1 MIAMLLV
8 ISSAAP
14 LITALAD
21 DEVTDGN
28 AASEE
33 IVITISSEKEFTAFL
48 KKCALDTWSQDK
60 TAVLEKDLNLKGKK
74 FTPAATFGGVFDGG
88 GHTIKGVKI
97 KSDGSNSGL
106 FRYVQPG
113 GVIKNLT
120 VEGSAELT
128 GTKTNVALVAGN
140 NSGTILGCEVRGS
153 VKGGTGVGAV
163 AGVNQTTGIINGC
176 KSHAKV
182 YGEHYAGGIAGRNF
196 GQIMMCT
203 NSGDVNTY
211 TEEVKLDIENINLEK
226 IRSAENTTDITDVGG
241 VAGYSSGV
249 LQDCT
254 NSGRVG
260 YEHVGYNIGGI
271 VGRQCGYVSSCTN
284 SGKVYGRKDVGG
296 ICGQMEPYTVL
307 EYNLSSFD
315 RVSDALD
322 SLQSSVDA
330 AIADFRGSKTTIKN
344 RLDSIR
350 GYVDDARTDTDS
362 LLDKSKELMNSGIDS
377 ANDLSARLSGTLS
390 SIAPVF
396 DTMAKQADSIAS
408 LADGYKKEF
417 DKISDAADTIKT
429 DELDSALDEL
439 KAACKELSEASSY
452 LERGLTSAASSVGDM
467 GALKNALHKIAI
479 GISKIN
485 KALTRTDE
493 SLARIRNAVTD
504 FFGSVKNPDSSIA
517 EEFKKM
523 SDTISESISSIKNS
537 NDLFREGLDKLGNGF
552 DRLPDAI
559 NKLSLSGLSSGL
571 DDCARAAGYMKD
583 AMDSITKSV
592 DHIKNA
598 ADSAS
603 DASDEIKDAMDSI
616 RDVTDK
622 IKDCGD
628 VIIDSLGQM
637 SDIFS
642 DFASK
647 PLITLPQID
656 DDFTAR
662 KDKLS
667 DTIGKITD
675 SLGGLSDDVDGSAGS
690 MAKNLQDM
698 SDKMFRVTDE
708 LTGIYDDNK
717 DKTAE
722 DLTEDISDSDAD
734 DKSNGKTV
742 RSINRGKVHGDLNVG
757 GIVGAMAI
765 EFDFDPEDDVS
776 KRGDKSLNFVYKTKA
791 VVRECTNR
799 GSVSAKKNCVGAI
812 CGKEDLGSII
822 DSLACG
828 RAESSSGNYVGG
840 IAGLSEST
848 IKNCYS
854 KSIVSGENYIGGIVG
869 RGNNV
874 FNCLSV
880 AYIESANE
888 YRGAIAGDIKKEYT
902 ANYFTSDKEHGVDSV
917 SYSGKAEPLSYEAMI
932 ALPNVPQEF
941 MSFTATFYVDDKV
954 YKEVEFAYGE
964 SLNDKEIPNVPSRD
978 KLFGKWD
985 RTKFNRLTHDVE
997 ANAEYY
1003 DYVTAIESSRKR
1015 GKTTPVLLIEGR
1027 FGTNPKMTVENEK
1040 NHAPG
1045 KGLQRRE
1052 AERLHVT
1059 LSENDASVV
1068 TVHYAP
1074 PKKVKNPK
1082 IYVLSGSE
1090 WRRVKTSADG
1100 SYIVFKVKGNDFS
1113 FSVVKRSVIAKIAIA
1128 AAVIAAAAAAAALA
1142 YAAVRRELEKRGSK

>member
-1 MIAMLLV
+1 MIAMLLAL
-8 ISSAAP
+8 SSAAQ

-21 DEVTDGN
+21 DEVLADTPADTT
-28 AASEE
+28 
-33 IVITISSEKEFTAFL
+33 VITISSEKEFTAFL
-48 KKCALDTWSQDK
+48 KKCSLDTWSQDK
-60 TAVLEKDLNLKGKK
+60 TVVLETDLNLNGKK

-88 GHTIKGVKI
+88 GHSVKGVKI
-97 KSDGSNSGL
+97 KSDGSNCGL
-106 FRYVQPG
+106 FRYVQSG
-113 GVIKNLT
+113 GTVKNLA
-120 VEGSAELT
+120 VDGSAEIT
-128 GTKTNVALVAGN
+128 GTKTNVALIAGN
-140 NSGTILGCEVRGS
+140 NSGTIIGCEVRGS

-176 KSHAKV
+176 KSRTKV
-182 YGEHYAGGIAGRNF
+182 YGEHYAAGIAGRNF
-196 GQIMMCT
+196 GQVLMCA
-203 NSGDVNTY
+203 NFGDVNTY
-211 TEEVKLDIENINLEK
+211 TEEVKLDIDNINLEK

-241 VAGYSSGV
+241 IAGYSSGV

-254 NSGRVG
+254 NSGMVG

-271 VGRQCGYVSSCTN
+271 VGRQCGYVSGCTN
-284 SGKVYGRKDVGG
+284 SGKVFGRKDVGG

-307 EYNLSSFD
+307 EYSLSSFD
-315 RVSDALD
+315 KVSDALD

-330 AIADFRGSKTTIKN
+330 AIADFRGSKSTIKN

-362 LLDKSKELMNSGIDS
+362 LLDKSKELLNSGIDS
-377 ANDLSARLSGTLS
+377 ANDLSARLSGTLN

-396 DTMAKQADSIAS
+396 DTMAKQADSIAL

-417 DKISDAADTIKT
+417 DKISDAVDTIKT

-439 KAACKELSEASSY
+439 KAACKELSEASTY
-452 LERGLTSAASSVGDM
+452 LEEGLTSAASSVGDM
-467 GALKNALHKIAI
+467 GALKNALHKVAI
-479 GISKIN
+479 GISKMN
-485 KALTRTDE
+485 KAMSRTSDA
-493 SLARIRNAVTD
+493 LAEIRNAVTD
-504 FFGSVKNPDSSIA
+504 FLGSVKNPDSSITD
-517 EEFKKM
+517 EFKKM
-523 SDTISESISSIKNS
+523 SETISSSVSTIKSS
-537 NDLFREGLDKLGNGF
+537 NDMFMDGLDKLGNGL

-571 DDCARAAGYMKD
+571 NDCARAAGYMKD
-583 AMDSITKSV
+583 AMDSITKSI

-603 DASDEIKDAMDSI
+603 EASDEIKDAMDSI

-622 IKDCGD
+622 IKGCGD

-637 SDIFS
+637 SAIFS

-647 PLITLPQID
+647 PLLTLPRID

-675 SLGGLSDDVDGSAGS
+675 SLGGLSDDVNDSAGS
-690 MAKNLQDM
+690 MANSLQDM

-722 DLTEDISDSDAD
+722 DLTEDVSDSDAD

-854 KSIVSGENYIGGIVG
+854 KSIVSGENYVGGITG

-874 FNCLSV
+874 FSCLSV

-888 YRGAIAGDIKKEYT
+888 YRGAIAGDIKKDYT
-902 ANYFTSDKEHGVDSV
+902 ANYFVSDKENGVDSV
-917 SYSGKAEPLSYEAMI
+917 SYSGKAEPLSYEEMT
-932 ALPNVPQEF
+932 ALPNVPAEF

-954 YKEVEFAYGE
+954 YKEIEFAYGE
-964 SLNDKEIPNVPSRD
+964 SLSDKEIPAVPSRD

-985 RTKFNRLTHDVE
+985 RTKFKNLTHDIEV
-997 ANAEYY
+997 NAEYY

-1015 GKTTPVLLIEGR
+1015 GKTTPVLLVEGL

-1045 KGLQRRE
+1045 KSLQRRE

-1059 LSENDASVV
+1059 LTENDAGVV

-1082 IYVLSGSE
+1082 IYVLNGSE
-1090 WRRVKTSADG
+1090 WRSVKTRTDG
-1100 SYIVFKVKGNDFS
+1100 SYIIFDVKGNDFS
-1113 FSVVKRSVIAKIAIA
+1113 FSVVKRSLITRIAIA
-1128 AAVIAAAAAAAALA
+1128 AAVAAAAALV
-1142 YAAVRRELEKRGSK
+1142 YAVIRREIEKRRSK